1 MMIILFLL
9 GLKSLFLNSSCFRFL
24 KEESFN
30 EATFSLFREVVVVA
44 CGTILIQALNYYG
57 LIKMD
62 KEQAV
67 GATYCILMAIL
78 LWTILGFIFMKSAQK
93 QVEKWREIEQI
104 ATDYPRLERLKHQY
118 ETTYYSNQRN
128 SGVPAP

>member
-78 LWTILGFIFMKSAQK
+78 LWTILGFILMKSAQK
-93 QVEKWREIEQI
+93 
-104 ATDYPRLERLKHQY
+104 
-118 ETTYYSNQRN
+118 
-128 SGVPAP
+128 